1 MSLLGTPVYAN
12 PSTPLWASASGGT
25 ITGNVAVDGFLS
37 AGRVAASRQLEPAFG
52 NFALVDASGITVG
65 GLNQSG
71 TPGATDTVVQTGSG
85 RKLFFGLVG
94 GAGANT
100 SLTPSAVGSNTD
112 LFSVGGTV
120 DAVSLRL
127 NDGGSNPAVGMI
139 TLSNGLGTIST
150 TQSDVNASYVFLT
163 RGSINTS
170 TALGELRVVSR
181 NANDILVASVDPAN
195 PTMDVAGDQSDV
207 FWLVVNPG

>member
-65 GLNQSG
+65 GLNQLG

-120 DAVSLRL
+120 DALALRL
-127 NDGGSNPAVGMI
+127 ENTGAAPVVGKD
-139 TLSNGLGTIST
+139 TLALGTKTVST
-150 TQSDVNASYVFLT
+150 TACDVGSYILITRTAVNA
-163 RGSINTS
+163 S
-170 TALGELRVVSR
+170 TALGQLRVSNQGADDFTVVS
-181 NANDILVASVDPAN
+181 ADPAN
-195 PTMDVAGDQSDV
+195 PATTETGDLSD
-207 FWLVVNPG
+207 FSWMIINPA